1 MVKVITFFNNKG
13 GVGKTTLIYHTAWMF
28 TELDFRVLVVD
39 LDPQCNLSSMFLPD
53 ERLENVIEDNRST
66 ILSAISPV
74 VKGVG
79 DFQKVHIEKINDKIS
94 LIIGNLELSAFED
107 KLSDNWT
114 KCLNRDEYAFR
125 VVSVFYRIIREAAE
139 RTNSEYV
146 LIDVGPNL
154 GAINRSTLISTDY
167 VVIPVA
173 SDLFSL
179 QGIKNLGSSFS
190 TWRTEWKDRY
200 DRNPAS
206 DLLLPVGKMQPVGY
220 VVMQH
225 GVKESRP
232 VLSYLKW
239 ANRIPKTYQ
248 EYILKHPENE
258 IQSVENDENCL
269 GLIKHYRSLMP
280 MAMEVRKPI
289 FLLKPADGAIG
300 AHFQAVQNSYKDM
313 KELTEKIIQVCKD

>member
-1 MVKVITFFNNKG
+1 MVKIITFFNNKG

-28 TELDFRVLVVD
+28 AEMDSRVLVVD
-39 LDPQCNLSSMFLPD
+39 LDPQCNLSSMFLTD
-53 ERLENVIEDNRST
+53 ERLENVIGDNRST
-66 ILSAISPV
+66 ILSAITPV
-74 VKGVG
+74 VKGMG
-79 DFQKVHIEKINDKIS
+79 DFQKVHIEHIHDKIS

-125 VVSVFYRIIREAAE
+125 VVSVFYRIIKDAAE
-139 RTNSEYV
+139 RTKSQYV

-154 GAINRSTLISTDY
+154 GAINRSTLIATDY

-190 TWRTEWKDRY
+190 NWRAEWKDRY
-200 DRNPAS
+200 DRNPAP
-206 DLLLPVGKMQPVGY
+206 DLLLPEGKMQPVGY

-239 ANRIPKTYQ
+239 ANRIPETYQ
-248 EYILKHPENE
+248 KYILKNLEKQIPG
-258 IQSVENDENCL
+258 VEKDENCL

-300 AHFQAVQNSYKDM
+300 AHFQAVQNSYKDL
-313 KELTEKIIQVCKD
+313 KELTEKIIQVCKA